1 MSQPA
6 KRSRQNTIVGYGFIL
21 LSIIGI
27 ISGIGQIWSSGKVGS
42 GLTTILFGVVF
53 IVVGIMRLRVKSTL

>member
-1 MSQPA
+1 MSQPT
-6 KRSRQNTIVGYGFIL
+6 KRSRQNTFLGYGFIL

-27 ISGIGQIWSSGKVGS
+27 ISGIGQIWSSGKVVP

-53 IVVGIMRLRVKSTL
+53 IVVGVMRLRVKSRL